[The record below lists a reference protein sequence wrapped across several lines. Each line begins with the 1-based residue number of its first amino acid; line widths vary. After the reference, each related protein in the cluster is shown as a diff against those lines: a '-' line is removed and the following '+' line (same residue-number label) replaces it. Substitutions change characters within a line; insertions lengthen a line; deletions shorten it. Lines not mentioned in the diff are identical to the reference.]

1 MVPDSHLVNVIY
13 LYVIVYKFTEYGHKQ
28 LSFPEVTNIL
38 PTLLYPCQEMI
49 NTEPVLMTDFGS
61 FLSFGV
67 Y

>member
-1 MVPDSHLVNVIY
+1 MNN
-13 LYVIVYKFTEYGHKQ
+13 VIVYKLTEYGHKQ